1 MTLVRV
7 GTRSSALALWQANYV
22 VSRLREL
29 APDARIQIVEIASAG
44 DEVTDAPL
52 RMVAHGHADGGA
64 ARDLWNTGG
73 VPGADTVAHGHA
85 DGGAARDPWNTA
97 GVPEASTG
105 TGFFTATLERALL
118 DGHVDVAVH
127 SYKDLP
133 VEVTTGLTVAA
144 VPPRGPVADALCA
157 RRPGET
163 VESLPR
169 GAIVG
174 TCSARREAQLRALRP
189 DLDIQPLRGN
199 VPTRLHALDAGKFDA
214 VVLAKAGLVRLGLE
228 NAITQVLPM
237 RSMLPAPAQG
247 AMAVQIRSG
256 EQELAP
262 LLAGLNDA
270 EARRAATAERTL
282 LHALGGGCSAPVGA
296 WARRDGARFTL
307 TAGVFALDGSRVV
320 RATVMHED
328 PNTLGMA
335 AARQLI
341 QQGAADVLA
350 PILAARTGVG
360 A

>member
-1 MTLVRV
+1 MTVVRV

-29 APDARIQIVEIASAG
+29 APDARMQIVEIASAG
-44 DEVTDAPL
+44 DAVTDVPRRL
-52 RMVAHGHADGGA
+52 VAHEHADGGA
-64 ARDLWNTGG
+64 DGDRWNSAG
-73 VPGADTVAHGHA
+73 VPGA
-85 DGGAARDPWNTA
+85 
-97 GVPEASTG
+97 STEG
-105 TGFFTATLERALL
+105 TGFFTAALERALL
-118 DGHVDVAVH
+118 DGHVDVAIH

-133 VEVTTGLTVAA
+133 VEVTRGLTVAA

-163 VESLPR
+163 VDSLPR
-169 GAIVG
+169 GATVG

-189 DLDIQPLRGN
+189 DLDIQPLGGN
-199 VPTRLHALDAGKFDA
+199 VPTRLRALDTGKLDA
-214 VVLAKAGLVRLGLE
+214 VVLAKAGLVRLGLDG
-228 NAITQVLPM
+228 AITQVLPM

-247 AMAVQIRSG
+247 ALAVQMRSG

-320 RATVMHED
+320 RTTVMHED
-328 PNTLGMA
+328 PHTLGMA

-350 PILAARTGVG
+350 SILPARSGVV

>member
-1 MTLVRV
+1 
-7 GTRSSALALWQANYV
+7 
-22 VSRLREL
+22 
-29 APDARIQIVEIASAG
+29 
-44 DEVTDAPL
+44 
-52 RMVAHGHADGGA
+52 
-64 ARDLWNTGG
+64 
-73 VPGADTVAHGHA
+73 
-85 DGGAARDPWNTA
+85 
-97 GVPEASTG
+97 
-105 TGFFTATLERALL
+105 
-118 DGHVDVAVH
+118 
-127 SYKDLP
+127 
-133 VEVTTGLTVAA
+133 
-144 VPPRGPVADALCA
+144 
-157 RRPGET
+157 

>member
-1 MTLVRV
+1 MTVVRV
-7 GTRSSALALWQANYV
+7 GTRSSALALWQAHYV
-22 VSRLREL
+22 VARLRSL

-44 DEVTDAPL
+44 DEVTDLPL
-52 RMVAHGHADGGA
+52 ADLVARGHANGGA
-64 ARDLWNTGG
+64 GRDL
-73 VPGADTVAHGHA
+73 
-85 DGGAARDPWNTA
+85 WNTA
-97 GVPEASTG
+97 GVPGAGIEG

-118 DGHVDVAVH
+118 DGRVDVAVH

-133 VEVTTGLTVAA
+133 VEVTGGLAIAA

-157 RRPGET
+157 RPGET

-169 GAIVG
+169 GATVG

-189 DLDIQPLRGN
+189 DLDIRPVRGN
-199 VPTRLHALDAGKFDA
+199 VPTRLRTLDTGRLDA

-228 NAITQVLPM
+228 GAITQVLSM

-247 AMAVQIRSG
+247 ALAVQVRSG
-256 EQELAP
+256 EPELAP

-307 TAGVFALDGSRVV
+307 TAGVFALDGSRAI
-320 RATVMHED
+320 RTTVMHED
-328 PNTLGMA
+328 PHTLGMA

>member
-1 MTLVRV
+1 MTVVRV
-7 GTRSSALALWQANYV
+7 GTRSSALALWQAHYV
-22 VSRLREL
+22 VQRLRLL
-29 APDARIQIVEIASAG
+29 APGARIQIVEIASAG
-44 DEVTDAPL
+44 DEVTDVPL
-52 RMVAHGHADGGA
+52 AELVARGRADGGA
-64 ARDLWNTGG
+64 GG
-73 VPGADTVAHGHA
+73 
-85 DGGAARDPWNTA
+85 DPWNTA

-118 DGHVDVAVH
+118 DGRVDVAVH

-133 VEVTTGLTVAA
+133 VEVTRGLTIAA

-157 RRPGET
+157 RRPGDT

-169 GAIVG
+169 GATIG

-189 DLDIQPLRGN
+189 DLDIQPVRGN
-199 VPTRLHALDAGKFDA
+199 VPTRLRTLDTGRLDA

-228 NAITQVLPM
+228 GAITQVLPM
-237 RSMLPAPAQG
+237 PSMLPAPAQG
-247 AMAVQIRSG
+247 ALAVQMRSG
-256 EQELAP
+256 EPELAP
-262 LLAGLNDA
+262 LLAGLNDT

-296 WARRDGARFTL
+296 WARWDGARFTL
-307 TAGVFALDGSRVV
+307 TAGVFALDGSRAI
-320 RATVMHED
+320 RTTVMHED
-328 PNTLGMA
+328 PQTLGMD
-335 AARQLI
+335 AARHLI